1 MKTIAAIGVMAALAL
16 AGCGSGGG
24 GGGGGG
30 SSAASSTASMS
41 PTLYTFSRDTA
52 GKSNCNGACAKNWP
66 PASSAPGL
74 DSGKITTI
82 KRSDGSSQVALDGHP
97 LYRYVGDK
105 KPGDANGNGLN
116 VFGGVWKTADGS
128 GGSGGSKAPARSYG
142 Y

>member
-1 MKTIAAIGVMAALAL
+1 MKTIAAIGIMAALAL

-41 PTLYTFSRDTA
+41 PTLYTFSRDTT

-66 PASSAPGL
+66 PAGSAPGL

-105 KPGDANGNGLN
+105 NPGDANGNGLN

-128 GGSGGSKAPARSYG
+128 GGSGGSKAPTRSYG